1 MVCWIYFHFCYW
13 GVSKQKY
20 LPTKHFSGQPI
31 HLPSLFQTWDGLSLL
46 RIFPWLITH
55 HSQSWL
61 VTSSLQLWPSLAW
74 RSLTLVI
81 LPLAFKSPLAISQR
95 TSLEQ
100 GYPGENSE
108 SCHVWC
114 DQEQPVNPI
123 LAECEKLAYRKHG
136 INNPGLRRAMS
147 SSPRADTQLTWANL
161 FTSLDAGFL
170 VYKMRWLERISKCIP
185 GSENFVYKYPL
196 QRTLDCWVLSF
207 LALPTVSTN
216 QTYYLRATQIQQSK
230 ADYCLPHG
238 KQSHIPFTQSASISS
253 PLLLDTH

>member
-1 MVCWIYFHFCYW
+1 MV
-13 GVSKQKY
+13 
-20 LPTKHFSGQPI
+20 
-31 HLPSLFQTWDGLSLL
+31 
-46 RIFPWLITH
+46 
-55 HSQSWL
+55 
-61 VTSSLQLWPSLAW
+61 
-74 RSLTLVI
+74 

-95 TSLEQ
+95 TSWEQ
-100 GYPGENSE
+100 RCPGEDRE
-108 SCHVWC
+108 SCHEWC
-114 DQEQPVNPI
+114 EPVNPS
-123 LAECEKLAYRKHG
+123 LAECVKLTWRKH